1 MRDFNKFVTKP
12 EVPEE
17 QKMITFLQR
26 ESPALLSMP
35 DGKEGLTG
43 CQQLPT
49 VPPQSLSQPPFPG
62 PASPGPS
69 RAWRRRGSAMA
80 ATVERRLAEFR
91 AARGSAAAAPR
102 PAEPPGKARAPE
114 AAEGPRAAAEGP
126 GGGAQVRVRPGAAA
140 APVWARPLVL
150 KVLLWAVLLALFAEL
165 ELGLPYFVLS
175 LLYWMYAGT
184 RGPAERRPG
193 ELSAYSVFNP
203 GCAAIAG
210 TLTAEQLER
219 ELHYRPAAGS

>member
-1 MRDFNKFVTKP
+1 MGRP
-12 EVPEE
+12 
-17 QKMITFLQR
+17 
-26 ESPALLSMP
+26 PALAPHGGTSAPLP
-35 DGKEGLTG
+35 PPRAPAPPPPRALTG
-43 CQQLPT
+43 LAQARLGHGGGRGA
-49 VPPQSLSQPPFPG
+49 PPRPV
-62 PASPGPS
+62 
-69 RAWRRRGSAMA
+69 SAEA
-80 ATVERRLAEFR
+80 GGA
-91 AARGSAAAAPR
+91 GAAAAGRCLTPR
-102 PAEPPGKARAPE
+102 LLPPP
-114 AAEGPRAAAEGP
+114 
-126 GGGAQVRVRPGAAA
+126 QVRPGAAP
-140 APVWARPLVL
+140 APLWARPLLL

-219 ELHYRPAAGS
+219 ELHYRPAAGT

>member
-1 MRDFNKFVTKP
+1 
-12 EVPEE
+12 
-17 QKMITFLQR
+17 
-26 ESPALLSMP
+26 
-35 DGKEGLTG
+35 
-43 CQQLPT
+43 
-49 VPPQSLSQPPFPG
+49 
-62 PASPGPS
+62 
-69 RAWRRRGSAMA
+69 SAA
-80 ATVERRLAEFR
+80 VERRLAQFR
-91 AARGSAAAAPR
+91 ASRGNAAAAPR
-102 PAEPPGKARAPE
+102 PADPPGVSAAPE
-114 AAEGPRAAAEGP
+114 PSEGPRAA
-126 GGGAQVRVRPGAAA
+126 VRPAPAAP
-140 APVWARPLVL
+140 APVWARPLLL

-219 ELHYRPAAGS
+219 ELHYRPAAGR

>member
-1 MRDFNKFVTKP
+1 
-12 EVPEE
+12 
-17 QKMITFLQR
+17 
-26 ESPALLSMP
+26 
-35 DGKEGLTG
+35 
-43 CQQLPT
+43 
-49 VPPQSLSQPPFPG
+49 
-62 PASPGPS
+62 
-69 RAWRRRGSAMA
+69 MA
-80 ATVERRLAEFR
+80 AAVEHRLAQFR

-102 PAEPPGKARAPE
+102 PAEPPGKAAAPE
-114 AAEGPRAAAEGP
+114 ATEGPRAAAVGP
-126 GGGAQVRVRPGAAA
+126 GGAQVRPGAAA
-140 APVWARPLVL
+140 AAPLWARPLLL

-219 ELHYRPAAGS
+219 ELHYRPAAGR

>member
-1 MRDFNKFVTKP
+1 
-12 EVPEE
+12 
-17 QKMITFLQR
+17 
-26 ESPALLSMP
+26 
-35 DGKEGLTG
+35 
-43 CQQLPT
+43 
-49 VPPQSLSQPPFPG
+49 
-62 PASPGPS
+62 
-69 RAWRRRGSAMA
+69 MA
-80 ATVERRLAEFR
+80 AAVERRLAQFR

-102 PAEPPGKARAPE
+102 PAEPPGKAAPPE
-114 AAEGPRAAAEGP
+114 AAEGPRAAA
-126 GGGAQVRVRPGAAA
+126 VRPGAAA
-140 APVWARPLVL
+140 APVWARPLLL

-165 ELGLPYFVLS
+165 ELGLPFFVLS

>member
-1 MRDFNKFVTKP
+1 M
-12 EVPEE
+12 
-17 QKMITFLQR
+17 
-26 ESPALLSMP
+26 
-35 DGKEGLTG
+35 
-43 CQQLPT
+43 
-49 VPPQSLSQPPFPG
+49 
-62 PASPGPS
+62 
-69 RAWRRRGSAMA
+69 SAA
-80 ATVERRLAEFR
+80 VERRLARFR
-91 AARGSAAAAPR
+91 AARGAAGASPR
-102 PAEPPGKARAPE
+102 LAEPPGKAAAPK
-114 AAEGPRAAAEGP
+114 AAEGQQSAAAGP
-126 GGGAQVRVRPGAAA
+126 GGGAQARPGGAAA
-140 APVWARPLVL
+140 APAWARPLLL

-219 ELHYRPAAGS
+219 ELHYRPAAGR

>member
-1 MRDFNKFVTKP
+1 
-12 EVPEE
+12 
-17 QKMITFLQR
+17 
-26 ESPALLSMP
+26 
-35 DGKEGLTG
+35 
-43 CQQLPT
+43 
-49 VPPQSLSQPPFPG
+49 
-62 PASPGPS
+62 
-69 RAWRRRGSAMA
+69 MA
-80 ATVERRLAEFR
+80 AAVERRLAQFR
-91 AARGSAAAAPR
+91 AARSSSAAAPR
-102 PAEPPGKARAPE
+102 PAEPPGKAVAPE
-114 AAEGPRAAAEGP
+114 ATEGPRAAAEGA
-126 GGGAQVRVRPGAAA
+126 GGGAQVRPGAAA
-140 APVWARPLVL
+140 APVWARPLLL

-219 ELHYRPAAGS
+219 ELHYRPAAGT

>member
-1 MRDFNKFVTKP
+1 M
-12 EVPEE
+12 
-17 QKMITFLQR
+17 
-26 ESPALLSMP
+26 
-35 DGKEGLTG
+35 
-43 CQQLPT
+43 
-49 VPPQSLSQPPFPG
+49 
-62 PASPGPS
+62 
-69 RAWRRRGSAMA
+69 SAA
-80 ATVERRLAEFR
+80 VERRLAEFR

-102 PAEPPGKARAPE
+102 PADPPGVSAAPE
-114 AAEGPRAAAEGP
+114 PAEGPQAAVGP
-126 GGGAQVRVRPGAAA
+126 GGGAAQVHPAPAQA
-140 APVWARPLVL
+140 APVWARPLLL

-219 ELHYRPAAGS
+219 ELHYRPAAGR

>member
-1 MRDFNKFVTKP
+1 
-12 EVPEE
+12 
-17 QKMITFLQR
+17 
-26 ESPALLSMP
+26 
-35 DGKEGLTG
+35 
-43 CQQLPT
+43 
-49 VPPQSLSQPPFPG
+49 
-62 PASPGPS
+62 
-69 RAWRRRGSAMA
+69 MA
-80 ATVERRLAEFR
+80 ASVERRLAEFR
-91 AARGSAAAAPR
+91 AARGSAAATPR
-102 PAEPPGKARAPE
+102 PAEPPGKATAPE
-114 AAEGPRAAAEGP
+114 AAEGPQAAAEGP
-126 GGGAQVRVRPGAAA
+126 GGGAQVSAEAGGAGGAAAGRCLTPLSPPPPQVRPGGAA
-140 APVWARPLVL
+140 APVWARPLLL

-175 LLYWMYAGT
+175 LLYWMYAAT